1 MTAGSPETSVQP
13 GAVTQFAVLDA
24 LLTGV
29 YSAGIPVEEVHRLGD
44 FGVGCCEGLGGE
56 VVIVDGAAFEC
67 TADGPP
73 RPMVLTENLP
83 FVDVCRFG
91 EVDGTGVEALDLD
104 ALTAAVEDR
113 LVSRNLFHAVRLD
126 GVVTRVRTRV
136 TRPQEGRHR
145 PLADVAAEQIETVTL
160 DRAGVVVGFW
170 MPRIYQGISVA
181 GLHLHFLSDDRL
193 VGGHVLDI
201 EISEAVLRLSAF
213 AQISLRLPLDEEFL
227 STELTHGEDRRIVAI
242 EGGAHHHAENE

>member
-1 MTAGSPETSVQP
+1 MTAGSHGTPVHS

-24 LLTGV
+24 LLAGV
-29 YSAGIPVEEVHRLGD
+29 YSAGIPVDEVHRLGD

-56 VVIVDGAAFEC
+56 VVIVDGVAFEC
-67 TADGPP
+67 TVDGPP
-73 RPMVLTENLP
+73 RPMDSTERLP

-91 EVDGTGVEALDLD
+91 TGGGERVSALDLD
-104 ALTAAVEDR
+104 TLTAAVEHR

-126 GVVTRVRTRV
+126 GVMGRVRTRV
-136 TRPQEGRHR
+136 TRPQEERHR
-145 PLADVAAEQIETVTL
+145 PLAEVAADQVETVTV
-160 DRAGVVVGFW
+160 DRAGVIVGFW

-201 EISEAVLRLSAF
+201 EISEAELRLAAF
-213 AQISLRLPLDEEFL
+213 AQFTLRLPVDDEFL
-227 STELTHGEDRRIVAI
+227 STELTHEEDRRIVAI
-242 EGGAHHHAENE
+242 EGGANREAENH